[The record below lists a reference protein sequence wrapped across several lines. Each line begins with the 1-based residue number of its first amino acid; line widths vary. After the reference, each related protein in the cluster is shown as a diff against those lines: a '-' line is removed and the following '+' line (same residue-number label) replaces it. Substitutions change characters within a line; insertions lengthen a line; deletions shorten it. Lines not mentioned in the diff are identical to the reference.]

1 MGDAPGRNPNR
12 AQYTLA
18 APAGLPARL
27 AAYQRGKMFRAYLDF
42 SGAADADT
50 VLDIGAAADRSYAHS
65 NYFEAWYP
73 HKRKV
78 TAVGVDDAAFLQSA
92 YPGLRFLRADG
103 RNLPFRDG
111 SFDYVHSSAVLE
123 HVGCREYQLRFIREA
138 WRVCRKGLFITTPNR
153 WFPVEF
159 HTLLPLLH
167 WLPAP
172 WFRAVLARTGN
183 EFFASEENLNLL
195 SKRRLNLIAAAAGIS
210 DRGTTA
216 VRLFGWPTNLILTGT
231 KQARQ

>member
-1 MGDAPGRNPNR
+1 LGDPLRRSPNR
-12 AQYTLA
+12 AQYSLA

-42 SGAADADT
+42 SRAEAADT
-50 VLDIGAAADRSYAHS
+50 VLDIGVTADRSYAHS

-78 TAVGVDDAAFLQSA
+78 TAVGVDDAAFLQTA

-103 RNLPFRDG
+103 RALPFRDS

-123 HVGCREYQLRFIREA
+123 HVGCREYQLRFLREA
-138 WRVCRKGLFITTPNR
+138 WRVCRKGIFITTPNR

-167 WLPAP
+167 WLPAR
-172 WFRAVLARTGN
+172 WFRAVLARTGHD
-183 EFFASEENLNLL
+183 FLAVEENLNLL
-195 SKRRLNLIAAAAGIS
+195 STRRLHLLAAAVGVS
-210 DRGTTA
+210 GGRTSA
-216 VRLFGWPTNLILTGT
+216 VRLLGWPTNLILTGIE
-231 KQARQ
+231 QPRQ